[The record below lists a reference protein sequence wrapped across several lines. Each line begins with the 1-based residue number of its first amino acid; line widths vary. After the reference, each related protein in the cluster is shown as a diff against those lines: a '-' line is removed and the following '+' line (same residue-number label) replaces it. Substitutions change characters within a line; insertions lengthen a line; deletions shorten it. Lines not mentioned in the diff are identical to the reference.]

1 MCCIDL
7 QIRELSLVG
16 EQMEKLHIDMTHFL
30 AVIPAQV
37 GIQFSY
43 KIQNG
48 FPSARV

>member
-16 EQMEKLHIDMTHFL
+16 EHMQKFHIDVTHFL
-30 AVIPAQV
+30 AVIPAQA

-43 KIQNG
+43 IIQNG
-48 FPSARV
+48 FPSARE